1 MNCKRVVSDL
11 KASSE
16 RVGRLYPVLVDRHGN
31 IIDGQHRLT
40 ADENWPKIKLET
52 VETEEQRLLARLISN
67 VCRRHVPAEEKTEIL
82 GRLGEIYLKKGVEP
96 GKIAYK
102 IAEKTGM
109 SYRWV
114 MKYLPEK
121 YKEKP
126 GLGGPKDWEE
136 FDERKVARR
145 ATIFLEELLKPP
157 RREGALK
164 VKKYAN
170 THFVSLMLEKSFY
183 EEFEKD
189 SLELGVSTETSALKA
204 LEEYHE
210 KIKRALAL
218 KNKNKPSEGENRG
231 RSLERSEES

>member
-1 MNCKRVVSDL
+1 VSRKYVISDL

-16 RVGRLYPVLVDRHGN
+16 RVGRLYPVLLDRHGN
-31 IIDGQHRLT
+31 IIDGQHRLA
-40 ADENWPKIKLET
+40 ADENWPKIKLES

-82 GRLGEIYLKKGVEP
+82 GRLGEIYQKEGVEP
-96 GKIAYK
+96 KKIVER
-102 IAEKTGM
+102 IMEKTGM

-114 MKYLPEK
+114 MKYLPDK
-121 YKEKP
+121 YKERPQKHEV
-126 GLGGPKDWEE
+126 LTQTS
-136 FDERKVARR
+136 KVARR

-157 RREGALK
+157 RREGALR
-164 VKKYAN
+164 VKKYTN
-170 THFVSLMLEKSFY
+170 TDFVSLMLEKSFY
-183 EEFEKD
+183 EEFERD

-218 KNKNKPSEGENRG
+218 KNKNKPSEGEKSG
-231 RSLERSEES
+231 KKP